1 MMTGLDWAML
11 PLQQYANFSGR
22 APRAEYWWFA
32 LLYLA
37 ISLFALAADLSLGFV
52 ETKQTITVGLIVS
65 IALFLPSLA
74 VSVRRFHDLNMSGW
88 YVLMPLVPV
97 LIIIGMFLTPVGW
110 VMLLVGG
117 SAFTG
122 AVMAL
127 VFLVTFL
134 KYLGY
139 MVSEGNRGPNLYGP
153 SPYGY
158 QYGR

>member
-32 LLYLA
+32 LLC
-37 ISLFALAADLSLGFV
+37 ITINLFALATDLSLGFV
-52 ETKQTITVGLIVS
+52 ESKQVVTVGLIVS

-74 VSVRRFHDLNMSGW
+74 VSVRRFHDINMSGW
-88 YVLMPLVPV
+88 YVLMPLVPF
-97 LIIIGMFLTPVGW
+97 LIIVGMFLTPVGW

-122 AVMAL
+122 AVVAL
-127 VFLVTFL
+127 VFLVTFF

-139 MVSEGNRGPNLYGP
+139 MVAEGNRGPNLYGP